1 MSLTEYTIHHKGKV
15 LYKNLTEEEYFDKM
29 EDLSVEYY
37 QKGFPRPQDLETKI
51 TKHQEVIMAVRS
63 KVGLSGDGFIEGK
76 PKKSR
81 QGNGKHTKYA
91 ATSRNGKRKMYRGQ
105 GRG

>member
-1 MSLTEYTIHHKGKV
+1 M
-15 LYKNLTEEEYFDKM
+15 M

-51 TKHQEVIMAVRS
+51 IESIKEVIMAVRS
-63 KVGLSGDGFIEGK
+63 KVGLSGDGFIEK
-76 PKKSR
+76 NPKKTR
-81 QGNGKHTKYA
+81 QGSGKHTKYA

-105 GRG
+105 GR